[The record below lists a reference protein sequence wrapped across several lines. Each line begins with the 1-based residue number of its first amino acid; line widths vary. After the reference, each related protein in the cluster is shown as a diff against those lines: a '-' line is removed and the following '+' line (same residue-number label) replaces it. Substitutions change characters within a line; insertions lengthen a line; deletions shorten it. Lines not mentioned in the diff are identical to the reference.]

1 MAFEGLIGNEKNKNI
16 LANSVKSE
24 NILHSYLFTGIK
36 GIGKSLLAEEFA
48 KMILCDS
55 NQEKPCGKC
64 KSCLEFQGRS
74 HPDFLLVKP
83 IEGKTIKIEQI
94 RYLQEKIA
102 EKPVT
107 SEKKVYIIDEADTM
121 TREASNALL
130 KTLEEPPTYATLILI
145 TDNESKLLVTIKSR
159 CTKIAFEP
167 LTEEELKI
175 YLSQVD
181 FKENITGKMLK
192 QSQGS
197 IGRLIEIQENI
208 ETYKQVDEI
217 IENLEKNDITQIWN
231 QSQVLYQAKENII
244 DLLDY
249 MNILFFEKLK
259 ENKYTKYTKAIPII
273 EDTKKRI
280 LSNSNYDMSIDNLLL
295 RLKENFA

>member
-16 LANSVKSE
+16 LANSVKTE

-36 GIGKSLLAEEFA
+36 GIGKSLFAEEFA

-74 HPDFLLVKP
+74 HPDFLVVKP

-167 LTEEELKI
+167 LTGEELKI

-181 FKENITGKMLK
+181 FRDNITDKILK

-208 ETYKQVDEI
+208 ETYKQLDEI
-217 IENLEKNDITQIWN
+217 IENLEKNDITEIWK

-244 DLLDY
+244 ELLDY
-249 MNILFFEKLK
+249 MNILFFEKFK

-280 LSNSNYDMSIDNLLL
+280 LANSNYDMSIDNLLL
-295 RLKENFA
+295 RLKEELS

>member
-36 GIGKSLLAEEFA
+36 GIGKCLFAEEFA

-74 HPDFLLVKP
+74 HPDFLVVKP
-83 IEGKTIKIEQI
+83 VEGKTIKIEQI

-159 CTKIAFEP
+159 CTKIAFES
-167 LTEEELKI
+167 LTGEELKK

-181 FKENITGKMLK
+181 FKENITDKILK

-208 ETYKQVDEI
+208 ETYKQLDEI
-217 IENLEKNDITQIWN
+217 IENLEKNDITEIWK

-244 DLLDY
+244 ELLDY

-280 LSNSNYDMSIDNLLL
+280 LANSNYDMSIDNLLL
-295 RLKENFA
+295 RLKEELS